1 MSSGQLAST
10 NSIKRRRARF
20 TEVEREKRRTA
31 SRNHY
36 HKNVDEINK
45 KRRQR
50 YAATKQYCNSNNY
63 TLLDYYNKL
72 TKIQE

>member
-1 MSSGQLAST
+1 MSSGQLASE
-10 NSIKRRRARF
+10 NSIKRRWACI
-20 TEVEREKRRTA
+20 TEVEREKRRTT

-50 YAATKQYCNSNNY
+50 YAATKRYCNSNTY

-72 TKIQE
+72 TKIQD